1 MVVVAAVAALL
12 AATARGVL
20 HVPTVRGER
29 RAEARWAAAAVHEA
43 GAAADAAAEAA
54 VDGEAAVVDN
64 VNPTMDASDAI
75 GTASRMNV
83 TRLGMLFRK
92 GALALLLAIP
102 LVASAAPQQTFATP
116 EAAVDALITA
126 LKADD
131 DAALIAIFGEDH
143 KNLVVSPD
151 RAATSATRAKI
162 LAAMQA
168 FRVLDDPSKDR
179 RILLI
184 GDQAWPMPIP
194 IVRTG
199 DRWRYAT
206 EEGEDEI
213 INRRIGGNE
222 RNAIV
227 VLRAYLDAQRQY
239 AARDRDGDNVLQY
252 AQRLG
257 STPGKHDG
265 LYWPA
270 DAAKGEEA
278 SPFGPLV
285 AEASPYI
292 KGHAE
297 GDPYRGYY
305 FKILTRQGKSAPGG
319 TYSYVI
325 NGRMIAGFAM
335 VAYPARWG
343 ESGVMTFIVS
353 NNGKVYQKDLGKDSA
368 AIGAKMTT
376 FDPGPG
382 WKEAA
387 P

>member
-1 MVVVAAVAALL
+1 VAAVAA
-12 AATARGVL
+12 V
-20 HVPTVRGER
+20 E
-29 RAEARWAAAAVHEA
+29 EA
-43 GAAADAAAEAA
+43 
-54 VDGEAAVVDN
+54 EAAVVDN
-64 VNPTMDASDAI
+64 VNPTMDGSDAI
-75 GTASRMNV
+75 DRTASRMNV
-83 TRLGMLFRK
+83 ARLGTLFRM

-102 LVASAAPQQTFATP
+102 LAATAAPQQTFATP
-116 EAAVDALITA
+116 EAAVDALIAA

-143 KNLVVSPD
+143 KDLVLSPD

-162 LAAMQA
+162 LAAIQS
-168 FRVLDDPSKDR
+168 FRVLDDPGEDR
-179 RILLI
+179 RILVI

-222 RNAIV
+222 LNAIV

-270 DAAKGEEA
+270 DTAKGEEA

-285 AEASPYI
+285 AEASPYL

-305 FKILTRQGKSAPGG
+305 FKILTRQGKSGPGG
-319 TYSYVI
+319 PYSYII

-353 NNGKVYQKDLGKDSA
+353 NNGKAYQKDLGKDST